1 MAGKAVA
8 VDGCTI
14 LINGGVI
21 TSPSPLQ
28 FLTQAS
34 TEVFIKSKGSNKGV
48 FFGDIKVVVPSGAS
62 GPAGALAK
70 PVTCTI
76 KATGSNMK
84 TSAGIAL
91 LLGDKSSGEDT
102 GTFVQGQ
109 TSTDVPLLL
118 TVADAG
124 QSDVTLG

>member
-21 TSPSPLQ
+21 TSQAPLQ
-28 FLTQAS
+28 FLTPAS
-34 TEVFIKSKGSNKGV
+34 TEVLINNKGV
-48 FFGDIKVVVPSGAS
+48 FFGDVKVMVPSGAS
-62 GPAGALAK
+62 GPAGTLAK

-84 TSAGIAL
+84 TSAGVAL
-91 LLGDKSSGEDT
+91 LLGDKSGGEDT

-124 QSDVTLG
+124 QTDVTLG

>member
-1 MAGKAVA
+1 MAGKPVA
-8 VDGCTI
+8 INGCTI

-28 FLTQAS
+28 FLTPAS
-34 TEVFIKSKGSNKGV
+34 TEVFINKKGV
-48 FFGDIKVVVPSGAS
+48 FFGDIKVLVPSGAS
-62 GPAGALAK
+62 GPAGVLSK

-76 KATGSNMK
+76 TATGSNMK
-84 TSAGIAL
+84 TSAGVAL
-91 LLGDKSSGEDT
+91 LLGDKSSGNDT
-102 GTFVQGQ
+102 GTFVQGN

-124 QSDVTLG
+124 QTDVTLG

>member
-21 TSPSPLQ
+21 TSPAPLQ
-28 FLTQAS
+28 FLTPAS
-34 TEVFIKSKGSNKGV
+34 TEVLINNKGI

-84 TSAGIAL
+84 TSAGVAL
-91 LLGDKSSGEDT
+91 VLGDKSSGEDT
-102 GTFVQGQ
+102 GTFVQGN

-124 QSDVTLG
+124 QTDVTLG

>member
-1 MAGKAVA
+1 MAGKPVA
-8 VDGCTI
+8 IDGCTI

-28 FLTQAS
+28 FLTPAS
-34 TEVFIKSKGSNKGV
+34 TEVFINKKGV
-48 FFGDIKVVVPSGAS
+48 FFGDIKVLVPSGAS
-62 GPAGALAK
+62 GPAGTLSS

-76 KATGSNMK
+76 KSTGSNMK
-84 TSAGIAL
+84 TSAGVAL
-91 LLGDKSSGEDT
+91 LLGDKSSGTDT
-102 GTFVQGQ
+102 GTFVQGN

-124 QSDVTLG
+124 QTDVTLG

>member
-1 MAGKAVA
+1 MAGKPV
-8 VDGCTI
+8 VVNGCTI

-28 FLTQAS
+28 FITPAS
-34 TEVFIKSKGSNKGV
+34 TEVFIKKKGV
-48 FFGDIKVVVPSGAS
+48 FFGDIKVQVPSGAS
-62 GPAGALAK
+62 GPAGVLSN

-76 KATGSNMK
+76 TATGSNMK
-84 TSAGIAL
+84 TSAGVAL
-91 LLGDKSSGEDT
+91 LLGDKSSGKDT
-102 GTFVQGQ
+102 GTFVQGN

-124 QSDVTLG
+124 QTDVTLG